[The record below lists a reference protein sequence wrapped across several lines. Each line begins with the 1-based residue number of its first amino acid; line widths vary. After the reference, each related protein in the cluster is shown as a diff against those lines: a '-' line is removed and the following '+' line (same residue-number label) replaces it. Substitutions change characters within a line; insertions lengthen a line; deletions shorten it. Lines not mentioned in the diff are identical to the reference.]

1 MNLGCLLGG
10 GNIGISAENSGVFR
24 PAGIPLLP
32 PRASPWMVI
41 TLLPGWKGILK
52 GSGLRAAGLAVLG
65 LTYFGLG
72 HCAVSSLSQPAR
84 RVLPRQA
91 LTEATVRQRN
101 VRKRVHP
108 KSSFSTVRCMHGPSS
123 LSSAHHF
130 LLSQRFVTRACVS
143 CTAPA
148 GTGAGTPLAH
158 VSYLPLRA
166 SLGSHLR

>member
-1 MNLGCLLGG
+1 
-10 GNIGISAENSGVFR
+10 
-24 PAGIPLLP
+24 
-32 PRASPWMVI
+32 MVI

-52 GSGLRAAGLAVLG
+52 GSGLRAAGPAVLG

-91 LTEATVRQRN
+91 LTEATVHQRN

-158 VSYLPLRA
+158 VICRSGPRSGATFAKSQSTASTYSEAMNNDTGYLVNQNI
-166 SLGSHLR
+166 